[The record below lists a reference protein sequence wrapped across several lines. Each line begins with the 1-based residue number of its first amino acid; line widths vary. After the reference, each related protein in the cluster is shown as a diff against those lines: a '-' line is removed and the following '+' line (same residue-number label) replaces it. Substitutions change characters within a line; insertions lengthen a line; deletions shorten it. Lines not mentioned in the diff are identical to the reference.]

1 MKAFILD
8 DLAPVC
14 GDHLRRQGFEVEQAG
29 RISQVRH
36 RLAEC
41 HALLVRSA
49 STVKAED
56 LDLAPNLRVIGRGG
70 VGLDNIDVAAAS
82 ARRIAVISTPD
93 ANTISTAELTV
104 ALMLALAR
112 WLPMSQRALEQGSW
126 KRNEFRGT
134 ELFGKTLGV
143 VGFGRIGQAV
153 AVRALALGMQVTARD
168 PLISAE
174 TMARLGVESCELAAL
189 LARSDFI
196 TLHVPLNDS
205 TWHLIN
211 AASLAGVKRG
221 ARLINCARG
230 GVTDESAVRRALDS
244 GQLSGVAL
252 DVYAEEPPAKDH
264 PLIGHPRVVCV
275 PHLGALTEEAQ
286 TRAAEELAKRVADH
300 LLHRSWEGVV
310 NADSIDRTS

>member
-1 MKAFILD
+1 MKILILD
-8 DLAPVC
+8 DLAQVC
-14 GDHLRRQGFEVEQAG
+14 GDYLRRHGFEVEQAG
-29 RISQVRH
+29 HISHVRH
-36 RLAEC
+36 RLADC

-49 STVKAED
+49 SCVKAED
-56 LDLAPNLRVIGRGG
+56 IDQAPSLRVIGRGG
-70 VGLDNIDVAAAS
+70 VGLDNIDLAAAN

-93 ANTISTAELTV
+93 ANTIATAELTL

-112 WLPMSQRALEQGSW
+112 WLPMSQRALEQGFW
-126 KRNEFRGT
+126 KRNEFRGI

-143 VGFGRIGQAV
+143 VGFGRIGREV
-153 AVRALALGMQVTARD
+153 AVRALAFGMRVVSHD
-168 PLISAE
+168 PLVSPE
-174 TMARLGVESCELAAL
+174 TMAHVRVESCELEEL

-205 TWHLIN
+205 TRQLLN

-230 GVTDESAVRRALDS
+230 GVADELAVRQALDN

-252 DVYAEEPPAKDH
+252 DVYSEEPPRSNH

-286 TRAAEELAKRVADH
+286 TRAAEELAKKVADH
-300 LLHRSWEGVV
+300 LLHHSLGGVV
-310 NADSIDRTS
+310 NPEHIRRPS